1 MSNKQKKLL
10 VRIIVSLILFIVA
23 ALLPV
28 RGILKLALYLIP
40 YAVIGGTVLLKAARN
55 ILHGQIFDEN
65 FLMALATV
73 GAFGVGEYP
82 EAVFVMLFYQVGEL
96 FESIAVGK
104 SRRSITALMDL
115 RPDYANVE
123 RNGDT
128 VTVSPEEVS
137 VGDTLIV
144 RPGEKIP
151 LDGTVI
157 DGSTSINTTALTGE
171 PAPRDVSEGDTVIS
185 GCVNISGLIRV
196 RADKPYGESTASKIL
211 ELAESSAAN
220 KSRAESFITKFAKY
234 YTPAVVIGALL
245 VAVVPPI
252 FYGNFVEWI
261 HRALS
266 FLVISCPC
274 ALVIS
279 VPLSFFAGMGGASKN
294 GILIKGSVYLEQLA
308 SCDVAVFDKTG
319 TLTEGSFK
327 VTKISP
333 ETVSEEELLEL
344 SAIAECYSNHPIS
357 ISLKEAYG
365 KEVDSS
371 RITDVEELAGRGVAA
386 VVDGRT
392 MWVGNG
398 RLMNEIGAVQN
409 APETDGTVVHAA
421 TSTEGGVKY
430 LGYILISD
438 SIKTGSLEAISE
450 LKALGVKKAVML
462 TGDARSAADR
472 TAAQLSIDEVHAE
485 LLPSD
490 KVELV
495 EKLLSGDDRRGR
507 LIFVGDGVNDAPV
520 LTRTDVGVAMGA
532 LGSDAAIESADVII
546 MDDDLRRL
554 ALAVRIARNTL
565 GIVKQN
571 IVFSL
576 LVKLAVLILTAVGI
590 CSMWEAVFADVGV
603 MVIAVMNAMR
613 AMNPKVK

>member
-23 ALLPV
+23 VLLPV

-104 SRRSITALMDL
+104 SRRSITDLMDL

-252 FYGNFVEWI
+252 FYGNFAEWI

-308 SCDVAVFDKTG
+308 SCGVAVFDKTG

-398 RLMNEIGAVQN
+398 RLMNEIGVVQN

-450 LKALGVKKAVML
+450 LKAFGVKKTVML

-472 TAAQLSIDEVHAE
+472 TAAQLSIDEAHAE

-495 EKLLSGDDRRGR
+495 EKLLSSDDRGGR

-520 LTRTDVGVAMGA
+520 LTRADVGVAMGA

>member
-23 ALLPV
+23 VLLPV

-104 SRRSITALMDL
+104 SRRSITDLMDL

-252 FYGNFVEWI
+252 FYGNFAEWI

-308 SCDVAVFDKTG
+308 SCGVAVFDKTG

-398 RLMNEIGAVQN
+398 RLMNEIGVVQN

-450 LKALGVKKAVML
+450 LKALGVKKTVML

-472 TAAQLSIDEVHAE
+472 TAAQLSIDEAHAE

-495 EKLLSGDDRRGR
+495 EKLLSSDDRGGR

-520 LTRTDVGVAMGA
+520 LTRADVGVAMGA